1 MVTSYFGSLKDIN
14 SEKNEEYLNFRGIN
28 SFLIEI
34 NDEEIKNL
42 ESGETYYQTFYR
54 KTIISDNDIEIKK
67 ALQKYRKKYHIIAGV
82 PLNAKT
88 AALLARDNR
97 VDMIRINPSLG
108 LSVFNKR
115 YANRVL
121 ENGKILE
128 IDLSNFQ
135 NKYFAN
141 KVRPLMRILKS
152 MKVQKLS
159 FHLTNLPT
167 NIEELRSD
175 KALIAVGKLLEIST
189 NSASTSIISDRIN
202 QNMKKIE
209 GKIPF
214 PGVELDG
221 S

>member
-1 MVTSYFGSLKDIN
+1 MVTSYFGSLNDIK
-14 SEKNEEYLNFRGIN
+14 SEKNEELLNFRGIN

-34 NDEEIKNL
+34 NDEDIKNL
-42 ESGETYYQTFYR
+42 ELGETYYQTFYR

-135 NKYFAN
+135 KKYFAN

-167 NIEELRSD
+167 SIEELRSD
-175 KALIAVGKLLEIST
+175 KALIAVGKLLEISS
-189 NSASTSIISDRIN
+189 NIASTSIISDRIIE
-202 QNMKKIE
+202 NMKKIE

>member
-1 MVTSYFGSLKDIN
+1 MVTSYFGSLNDIK
-14 SEKNEEYLNFRGIN
+14 SEKNEEFLNFRGIN

-34 NDEEIKNL
+34 NDEDIKNL
-42 ESGETYYQTFYR
+42 ELGETYYQTFYR
-54 KTIISDNDIEIKK
+54 KTIISDNDIEIKR

-135 NKYFAN
+135 KKYFAN

-167 NIEELRSD
+167 SIEELRSD
-175 KALIAVGKLLEIST
+175 KALIAVGKLLEISS
-189 NSASTSIISDRIN
+189 NIASTSIISDRIIE
-202 QNMKKIE
+202 NMKKIE

>member
-1 MVTSYFGSLKDIN
+1 MVTSYFGSLNDIK
-14 SEKNEEYLNFRGIN
+14 SEKNEEFLNFRGIN

-34 NDEEIKNL
+34 NDEDIKNL
-42 ESGETYYQTFYR
+42 ELGETYYQTFYR
-54 KTIISDNDIEIKK
+54 KTIISDNDIEIKR

-135 NKYFAN
+135 KKYFAN

-152 MKVQKLS
+152 MKVKKLS

-167 NIEELRSD
+167 SIEELRSD
-175 KALIAVGKLLEIST
+175 KALIAVGKLLEISS
-189 NSASTSIISDRIN
+189 NIASTSIISDRIIE
-202 QNMKKIE
+202 NMKKME

>member
-1 MVTSYFGSLKDIN
+1 MVRTKLHPCF
-14 SEKNEEYLNFRGIN
+14 FF

-42 ESGETYYQTFYR
+42 ELGETYYQTFYR
-54 KTIISDNDIEIKK
+54 KTIISDNDMEIKK

-135 NKYFAN
+135 
-141 KVRPLMRILKS
+141 
-152 MKVQKLS
+152 
-159 FHLTNLPT
+159 
-167 NIEELRSD
+167 
-175 KALIAVGKLLEIST
+175 KAFS
-189 NSASTSIISDRIN
+189 
-202 QNMKKIE
+202 
-209 GKIPF
+209 
-214 PGVELDG
+214 
-221 S
+221 

>member
-1 MVTSYFGSLKDIN
+1 MVTSYFGSLNDIK
-14 SEKNEEYLNFRGIN
+14 SEKNEEFLNFRGIN

-34 NDEEIKNL
+34 NDKDIKNL
-42 ESGETYYQTFYR
+42 ELGETYYQTFYR
-54 KTIISDNDIEIKK
+54 KTIISDNDIEIKR

-135 NKYFAN
+135 KKYFAN

-167 NIEELRSD
+167 SIEELRSD
-175 KALIAVGKLLEIST
+175 KALIAVGKLLEISS
-189 NSASTSIISDRIN
+189 NIASTSIISDRIIE
-202 QNMKKIE
+202 NMKKME

>member
-1 MVTSYFGSLKDIN
+1 MVTSYFGSLNDIK
-14 SEKNEEYLNFRGIN
+14 SEKNEEFLNFRGIN

-34 NDEEIKNL
+34 NDEDIKNL
-42 ESGETYYQTFYR
+42 ELGETYYQTFYR
-54 KTIISDNDIEIKK
+54 KTIISDNDIEIKR

-135 NKYFAN
+135 KKYFAN

-167 NIEELRSD
+167 SIEELRSD
-175 KALIAVGKLLEIST
+175 KALIAVGKLLEISS
-189 NSASTSIISDRIN
+189 NIASTSIISDRIIE
-202 QNMKKIE
+202 NMKKME

>member
-1 MVTSYFGSLKDIN
+1 MVTSYFGSLNDIK
-14 SEKNEEYLNFRGIN
+14 SEKNEEFLNFRGIN

-34 NDEEIKNL
+34 NDDEIKNL
-42 ESGETYYQTFYR
+42 ELGETYYQTFYR

-67 ALQKYRKKYHIIAGV
+67 ALQKYRKKYHIIVGV

-135 NKYFAN
+135 KKYFAN

-167 NIEELRSD
+167 SIEELRSD
-175 KALIAVGKLLEIST
+175 KALIAVGKLLEISS
-189 NSASTSIISDRIN
+189 NIASTSIISDRIIE
-202 QNMKKIE
+202 NMKKME

>member
-1 MVTSYFGSLKDIN
+1 MVTSYFGSLNDIK
-14 SEKNEEYLNFRGIN
+14 SEKNEEFLNFRGIN

-34 NDEEIKNL
+34 NDEDIKNL
-42 ESGETYYQTFYR
+42 ELGETYYQTFYR

-135 NKYFAN
+135 KKYFAN

-167 NIEELRSD
+167 SIEELRSD
-175 KALIAVGKLLEIST
+175 KALIAVGKLLEISS
-189 NSASTSIISDRIN
+189 NIASTSIISDRIIE
-202 QNMKKIE
+202 NMKKME

>member
-1 MVTSYFGSLKDIN
+1 MVTSYFGSLNDIK
-14 SEKNEEYLNFRGIN
+14 SEKNEELLNFRGIN

-42 ESGETYYQTFYR
+42 ELRETYYQTFYR

-135 NKYFAN
+135 KKYFAN

-167 NIEELRSD
+167 SIEELRSD
-175 KALIAVGKLLEIST
+175 KALIAVGKLLEISS
-189 NSASTSIISDRIN
+189 NIASTSIISDKIIE
-202 QNMKKIE
+202 NMKKIE

>member
-14 SEKNEEYLNFRGIN
+14 SKKNEEYLNFRGIN

-34 NDEEIKNL
+34 NDDEIKNL
-42 ESGETYYQTFYR
+42 ELGETYYQTFYR
-54 KTIISDNDIEIKK
+54 KTIISDNDMEIKK
-67 ALQKYRKKYHIIAGV
+67 TLQKYRKKYHIIAGV

-175 KALIAVGKLLEIST
+175 KALIAVGRLLEISG
-189 NSASTSIISDRIN
+189 NSAATSIISDRIK

>member
-1 MVTSYFGSLKDIN
+1 MHISLPN
-14 SEKNEEYLNFRGIN
+14 
-28 SFLIEI
+28 
-34 NDEEIKNL
+34 
-42 ESGETYYQTFYR
+42 
-54 KTIISDNDIEIKK
+54 
-67 ALQKYRKKYHIIAGV
+67 
-82 PLNAKT
+82 
-88 AALLARDNR
+88 
-97 VDMIRINPSLG
+97 
-108 LSVFNKR
+108 
-115 YANRVL
+115 L

-175 KALIAVGKLLEIST
+175 KALIAVGRLLEISG
-189 NSASTSIISDRIN
+189 NSAATSIINDRIK

-209 GKIPF
+209 I
-214 PGVELDG
+214 VYRELLYQYLEKNNNKFTQLG
-221 S
+221 LSKKLNISIGFER

>member
-1 MVTSYFGSLKDIN
+1 MVTSYFGSLNDIK
-14 SEKNEEYLNFRGIN
+14 SEKNEELLNFRGIN

-34 NDEEIKNL
+34 NDEDIKNL
-42 ESGETYYQTFYR
+42 ELGETYYQTFYR

>member
-14 SEKNEEYLNFRGIN
+14 SEKNEEYLNFRRIN

-42 ESGETYYQTFYR
+42 ELRETYYQTFYR

-82 PLNAKT
+82 PLNART

-135 NKYFAN
+135 KKYFAN

-167 NIEELRSD
+167 SIEELRSD
-175 KALIAVGKLLEIST
+175 KALIAVGKLLEISS
-189 NSASTSIISDRIN
+189 NIASTSIISDKIIE
-202 QNMKKIE
+202 NMKKIE

>member
-1 MVTSYFGSLKDIN
+1 M
-14 SEKNEEYLNFRGIN
+14 
-28 SFLIEI
+28 
-34 NDEEIKNL
+34 
-42 ESGETYYQTFYR
+42 
-54 KTIISDNDIEIKK
+54 EIKK

-135 NKYFAN
+135 KKYFAN

-167 NIEELRSD
+167 NIDELRSD

-189 NSASTSIISDRIN
+189 NSASKSIISDRIKE
-202 QNMKKIE
+202 NMKKIE